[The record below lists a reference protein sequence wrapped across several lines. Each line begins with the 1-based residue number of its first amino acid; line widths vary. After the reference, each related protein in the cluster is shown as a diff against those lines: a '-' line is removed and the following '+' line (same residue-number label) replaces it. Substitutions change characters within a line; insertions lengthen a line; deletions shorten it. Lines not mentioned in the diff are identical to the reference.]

1 MNFEELRTYIA
12 ESGILPKA
20 TLKENKR
27 KKVDAIFLF
36 HKPDEIES
44 DDFVVYSFNELN
56 GNKDLKQYVLT
67 LKIYSKDALNIVANK
82 ENLINLLNFYNRPC
96 LIGNI
101 SKLVFSNDSGVYFD
115 EKTKCYVNKLFFD
128 CRTF

>member
-1 MNFEELRTYIA
+1 MKLNRLNKGGIA
-12 ESGILPKA
+12 F
-20 TLKENKR
+20 
-27 KKVDAIFLF
+27 DAIFLF